1 MWYVRGNV
9 KIMEAALSDNR
20 SGKTTVLL
28 ICREGKSRQVYQ
40 AELDFPG
47 VSLVCVPALSDFF
60 RRGVYCPLNGILVDM
75 PTYMCSSEE
84 ERRVLTDIVGHFPA
98 LRLKCNEQTG
108 EIRTLPFGTA
118 YPGNNPPAVFVQKFC
133 ESFPQRRIRSSERSQ
148 QNLPA
153 LLSKFNQV
161 GDCSAVRSVTAN
173 ISSGGCFLVS
183 FEPWIVGDLGWLTLP
198 GLKDNTPIPVEIC
211 WILPWGEGR
220 SLPGMGVRFT
230 DLAESQKDE
239 LTRLGGRDYMLENQS
254 LPEEG

>member
-1 MWYVRGNV
+1 MS
-9 KIMEAALSDNR
+9 ENR
-20 SGKTTVLL
+20 SGNTTVLL

-60 RRGVYCPLNGILVDM
+60 SRGVYCSLNGILVDM

-133 ESFPQRRIRSSERSQ
+133 ESFAPRRIRSSERSQ

-153 LLSKFNQV
+153 LLSKFNQ
-161 GDCSAVRSVTAN
+161 GDDRSAVRSVTAN

-183 FEPWIVGDLGWLTLP
+183 FEPWIVGERGWLILP
-198 GLKDNTPIPVEIC
+198 GLKDNAPISVEIC
-211 WILPWGEGR
+211 WILPWGEGH
-220 SLPGMGVRFT
+220 SLPGMGVRFI
-230 DLAESQKDE
+230 DLTESQRAE

>member
-1 MWYVRGNV
+1 MN
-9 KIMEAALSDNR
+9 DNR

-28 ICREGKSRQVYQ
+28 ICREGKSRQVYK
-40 AELDFPG
+40 AELDLPG
-47 VSLVCVPALSDFF
+47 VSLVCIPALSGFF
-60 RRGVYCPLNGILVDM
+60 SRGVYCPLNGIMVDM

-84 ERRVLTDIVGHFPA
+84 ERRILTDIVGHFPA

-133 ESFPQRRIRSSERSQ
+133 ESFAQRRIRRSERSQ

-198 GLKDNTPIPVEIC
+198 GLKDNAPIPVEIC

-220 SLPGMGVRFT
+220 SLPGMGARFT
-230 DLAESQKDE
+230 DLTESQKDE
-239 LTRLGGRDYMLENQS
+239 LTRLGGRDYMQENQS